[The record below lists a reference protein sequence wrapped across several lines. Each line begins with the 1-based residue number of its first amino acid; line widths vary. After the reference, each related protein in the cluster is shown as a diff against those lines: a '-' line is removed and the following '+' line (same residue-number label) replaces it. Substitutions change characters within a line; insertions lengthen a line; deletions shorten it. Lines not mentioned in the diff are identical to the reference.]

1 MKVIV
6 TVFLGFFLLV
16 SALNGQSIRP
26 DDITSPPLEI
36 CFHQSIRNLIAD
48 AVVVSENDPFFSL
61 IATSVACWYDIA
73 TNSTGLLP
81 LLVQHEDNL
90 TDAQER
96 FLGAYFVSVNRTL
109 LVLGNHL
116 KTSYYTTE
124 ILGSSP
130 DVSLTLATQVFT
142 TAPTVLIIPYE
153 TVDAYQLGLLA
164 APLASYLDLP
174 ILIYDDNDVELQT
187 VCSQLQTTQAYLVG
201 NISLNL
207 SDITVTYLS
216 DEEAITNSIL
226 TVIREQFGSIN
237 YLTMTNPADVL
248 PPAVINT
255 TKIKI
260 DDYITNKKIIILN
273 KEFDII
279 GNDTRQYDL
288 SIPDGIT
295 RVQISGEVFQKQ
307 RSLLRGFSS
316 VIPLM
321 FMTLY
326 DTQGQI
332 VAYANSMGYD
342 FGKTYLETLAC
353 NASGTYILKI
363 TVYNG
368 IKGGFFV
375 QRGISC
381 VDANITII
389 SNISTLKNPHLPLI
403 PRLSSIAPYLT
414 AVHGGLI
421 IANTT
426 WELTD
431 NAYESAAQGSAAG
444 PWYNESLHSFT
455 NMKVNTTVNQLK
467 KTLDALET
475 HGLLSGYL
483 TGPAWLTILADTTM
497 IPMYYYGPSQ
507 EDIPDRGL
515 PSDNPYSLNQNLSVG
530 RLISW
535 NIHDCSVLIAR
546 TFFYETIC
554 GLPEGPYDWHNRFSF
569 VFGEGFGE
577 TGGVFHQ
584 IPYAKEIRKYGF
596 LSKVYGDFRNSRQFA
611 ELFRVYTGANYIEYL
626 GHGDWFWFPPSLY
639 GLDIYSKAVDVAHA
653 RTWVYDKPS
662 IFLTSACLMGRTDGL
677 PPQMNIGLTMLHAG
691 CNGFVGAT
699 RETGEESGLTVLE
712 NHLIVDDWSVGEALR
727 GEKRIDEVPPTFYV
741 RVLYGD
747 PAFNPYE
754 PQHGFSSQGRPIF
767 TVSLKTY

>member
-1 MKVIV
+1 MKVVV
-6 TVFLGFFLLV
+6 TVVLGFFLLISTLHV
-16 SALNGQSIRP
+16 QSIKP
-26 DDITSPPLEI
+26 DEGISSPSEL
-36 CFHQSIRNLIAD
+36 CFHQSIRNPVAD
-48 AVVVSENDPFFSL
+48 AVAVPEKDPFFSL
-61 IATSVACWYDIA
+61 IATSIACWYDIA
-73 TNSTGLLP
+73 MNTTGLLP
-81 LLVQHEDNL
+81 LLLQHDGNL
-90 TDAQER
+90 TDAQGR
-96 FLGAYFVSVNRTL
+96 FLETYFTSTNRTL
-109 LVLGNHL
+109 LVLGDHL
-116 KTSYYTTE
+116 KTSYPTTE

-130 DVSLTLATQVFT
+130 EVSLVLATQVFT
-142 TAPTVLIIPYE
+142 TAPTVLIIPYG
-153 TVDAYQLGLLA
+153 TVDAYQLSLIA
-164 APLASYLDLP
+164 TPLASYLNLP
-174 ILIYDDNDVELQT
+174 ILIYDDNDVALQT
-187 VCSQLQTTQAYLVG
+187 VCTTLQTTHAYLVG
-201 NISLNL
+201 DIPLNL
-207 SDITVTYLS
+207 SNITITNLPN
-216 DEEAITNSIL
+216 EEAITDIIL
-226 TVIREQFGSIN
+226 TVIKEQFGSIN
-237 YLTMTNPADVL
+237 YLTMTNPADVI

-255 TKIKI
+255 SKIKI
-260 DDYITNKKIIILN
+260 DDHITNKKIIILS
-273 KEFDII
+273 KEFNII

-288 SIPDGIT
+288 SIPDGIAQ
-295 RVQISGEVFQKQ
+295 VQISGEIFQK
-307 RSLLRGFSS
+307 RRFLLEGFSP
-316 VIPLM
+316 VVPLI

-326 DTQGQI
+326 DTKGQI

-353 NASGTYILKI
+353 DASGTYILKV

-368 IKGGFFV
+368 IKGGYFV

-389 SNISTLKNPHLPLI
+389 ATISTLQTPHLPLI
-403 PRLSSIAPYLT
+403 PQLSSIAPYLT
-414 AVHGGLI
+414 AAHGGLI

-431 NAYESAAQGSAAG
+431 SAYESAAHGSATG

-455 NMKVNTTVNQLK
+455 NMKVNTTVEQLK
-467 KTLDALET
+467 KTLDTLET

-483 TGPAWLTILADTTM
+483 NGPGWLAILADTTM

-515 PSDNPYSLNQNLSVG
+515 PSDNPYSLHQNLSVG

-535 NIHDCSVLIAR
+535 DIHDCSVLIAR
-546 TFFYETIC
+546 TFFYETLC
-554 GLPEGPYDWHNRFSF
+554 SLPKSLDDWHYRFNF

-584 IPYAKEIRKYGF
+584 IPYAKEIRTYGF
-596 LSKVYGDFRNSRQFA
+596 TSKVYGDFLNSRQVA
-611 ELFRVYTGANYIEYL
+611 ERFHVYTGANYIEYL
-626 GHGDWFWFPPSLY
+626 GHGDWFWFPASLY

-653 RTWVYDKPS
+653 RNWVYDKPS

-727 GEKRIDEVPPTFYV
+727 GEKRNDTVPPTFYV

-767 TVSLKTY
+767 IGTTKI